1 MSLSA
6 ATVAKRK
13 KDKQLDAISQ
23 EHQSTRERDD
33 RLGTYAPEMGAEGL
47 PYTEAWTQS
56 DCETHEQ
63 TARRRKKENAQ
74 AVMIEETSMPAIKC
88 SVCGIIQE
96 PINWRHYGSHKPD
109 WKDIRRYKTFDEI
122 TGART

>member
-6 ATVAKRK
+6 ATVAKKR

-23 EHQSTRERDD
+23 EHQSARERDD

-56 DCETHEQ
+56 DSQ
-63 TARRRKKENAQ
+63 TYLEEKRGSPQEDPAEVIEKVRKGTLYDLVVEMGL
-74 AVMIEETSMPAIKC
+74 VPAPNSYYMKNN
-88 SVCGIIQE
+88 S
-96 PINWRHYGSHKPD
+96 
-109 WKDIRRYKTFDEI
+109 
-122 TGART
+122 ART